1 MNTPMFEGVSE
12 YEKVLGEKYDL
23 NVTEEDLQRF
33 DHFSGENK
41 VFLVTFIMRW
51 RNQALDKT
59 RASLQMA
66 FNAIKAKMRAVQHEI
81 AKREREKLEADSI
94 NILVSV
100 PLSERTEDQRAT
112 LKKWLLRMRIGK
124 DRLSQSIGKYEI
136 EALSENLVAHSLP
149 AHSLIFVQG
158 DDGPHYFWVLRGNVN
173 LFTAFTAQGEL
184 KLRNKF
190 RSKGDLILN
199 PVQIDPETLG
209 DYIATMEE
217 QDGFGE
223 LSVISGAP
231 RSLSAATISD
241 SIICRLDKKLY
252 DRSIKSIHAEK
263 MILLEKK
270 QLLGKLPMFS
280 KWTSSALTHV
290 SYTMT
295 KVEYSMNDKIVMFGQ
310 ALRDVY
316 ILVEGEVD
324 LTTKIKLDKTNVLDS
339 VSFTEVKLASLLGGS
354 ILGDIELTVEKSK
367 TYRVT
372 ARVKSSSC
380 VVLKMSKQD
389 FKDLILNAPD
399 SVVGGLIRS
408 NAAATYE
415 FRKKRLLEAQKVK
428 KLQKKEK
435 VDKKNAEASTVA
447 RLRNKVKRA
456 SFDRRPS
463 FDRPKFELPDGS
475 IRRPSFEPVPLKVGR
490 RAEVKSFHSG
500 DFRNNDFMRGLL
512 SEVQSDWMDS
522 LDLSGLPEV
531 NKPQRKPFSRPSTT
545 NSAARPK
552 IGPTLDPYALPGL
565 RDNSAPTS
573 PKTLRRLKSKSLG
586 QPPVNVAGA
595 LQSSFGDFVGGGGG

>member
-124 DRLSQSIGKYEI
+124 DRLSS
-136 EALSENLVAHSLP
+136 
-149 AHSLIFVQG
+149 
-158 DDGPHYFWVLRGNVN
+158 
-173 LFTAFTAQGEL
+173 FTAQGEL